1 MSNRLSSKISFS
13 KHFLV
18 LQGTEKVLRKT
29 GSLETAFSNK
39 EQRYY
44 ATLTAQKR
52 NRYYA
57 GNMLLKKTVARY
69 LKERGYRVSYIDI
82 EIKKDR
88 LGKPSVRLPRSV
100 PHVLVSLSHAGSR
113 YVAIVH
119 SVSAQ
124 HVGIDIEKIGHRL
137 SRIAEA
143 FLGNRERCL
152 FEQKSI
158 TATRAYLALFWTAKE
173 AYLKA
178 IGTGLRIHPRLVSL
192 VPRKL
197 TSRKA
202 VFFVSS
208 TKSTFTGTV
217 VASVSKEG
225 YAISIATVGI
235 K

>member
-1 MSNRLSSKISFS
+1 MSNQLSSKIFSS

-18 LQGTEKVLRKT
+18 LQGTERMLRKT

-57 GNMLLKKTVARY
+57 GNILLKKTVERY
-69 LKERGYRVSYIDI
+69 LKERGYRVPLIDI

-88 LGKPSVRLPRSV
+88 LGKPSVRLPGFV
-100 PHVLVSLSHAGSR
+100 PCVLVSLSHVGFR
-113 YVAIVH
+113 YVAVVH
-119 SVSAQ
+119 STSVQ
-124 HVGIDIEKIGHRL
+124 HVGIDIEKIESRL
-137 SRIAEA
+137 NRIAKA
-143 FLGNRERCL
+143 FLGDREQCL
-152 FEQKSI
+152 FEQRSI
-158 TATRAYLALFWTAKE
+158 VTRRVCLALFWTAKE

-178 IGTGLRIHPRLVSL
+178 IGTGLRIHPRLVLL

-208 TKSTFTGTV
+208 IKSTFTGTV